1 MEGNDDVLAL
11 EHEISCLAN
20 GLGRHVGLLIGLDVH
35 EDVALAVLVRVLH
48 ITTVNSGGLHLE
60 TGVEGLIDSFA
71 GQDVLDLGTHEG
83 GPLTRLD
90 VLELDHLPQLAFE
103 IEHQAVL
110 QVVRRCHGLIPHCW
124 GTCAKHIEAHMSG
137 C

>member
-11 EHEISCLAN
+11 EHEISRLAN
-20 GLGRHVGLLIGLDVH
+20 GLRRHVGLLIGLEVH
-35 EDVALAVLVRVLH
+35 EDIALAVLVRVLH
-48 ITTVNSGGLHLE
+48 ITTVNGGGLHLE
-60 TGVEGLIDSFA
+60 TGVEGLINSFA
-71 GQDVLDLGTHEG
+71 GQDVLDLGAHEG

-110 QVVRRCHGLIPHCW
+110 QVFVVATGGFLTVG
-124 GTCAKHIEAHMSG
+124 GTCAKHIEY
-137 C
+137 